1 MTSPG
6 MTPHHRAPTETYGCL
21 VAPQFAAQ
29 AAVRL
34 RPHLAASPVVLLE
47 GQRPHERVFA
57 INGCAATLGLTAGM
71 TRIEVE
77 TFDSVTTLA
86 RSNAEEQSAFNI
98 LLEALGVYTPR
109 LETHLH
115 GPDWECLLD
124 LTGTERL
131 LGDAQ
136 TLAARITAHLA
147 RLGFRTAI
155 TLSTNADA
163 GLSVAR
169 FLAWSSTNAV
179 EIITQPARVLAPL
192 PLAVLLLDEDTTE
205 RFDSWGIATLGELA
219 ALPENALI
227 ARMGQAG
234 KQLRL
239 RARGELPHLLE
250 PAVESLALEETL
262 TLEEP
267 VETLEPL
274 LFLLNPM
281 LEQLLLRAQERALA
295 LAAITVDLLLEIPA
309 DRELDRQQAAQ
320 QAQCF
325 TRTIRPAVPTL
336 NRPLLLKMLQ
346 LDLEAHPAPG
356 SIRSVKL
363 SAESGD
369 TSRIQLGLFAPQMP
383 EPTRFEDTH
392 ARLVALVGET
402 NVGRLRPLDTHATE
416 CFILERF
423 KLPAAGYKAPP
434 SKTEAARPATAIRR
448 IRPPIE
454 LRVHLRGSQ
463 ITGFWFEARRF
474 EVLRCYGPWRSSGEW
489 WHGKLWSADTWD
501 LAAHDP
507 VQDELLL
514 CLVGH
519 DLVRNQWRMEGVYD

>member
-1 MTSPG
+1 MA
-6 MTPHHRAPTETYGCL
+6 APATTYGCL
-21 VAPQFAAQ
+21 VAPQLAAQ

-34 RPHLAASPVVLLE
+34 RPHLTSSPVVLLE

-57 INGCAATLGLTAGM
+57 LNDFARTLGLTHGM

-77 TFDSVTTLA
+77 TFENISTLT
-86 RSNAEEQSAFNI
+86 RSNAEEQSAYSI

-109 LETHLH
+109 LETHSH

-131 LGDAQ
+131 LGNAQ
-136 TLAARITAHLA
+136 TLGARIIAHLA

-155 TLSTNADA
+155 ALSANADA
-163 GLSVAR
+163 GLSIAR
-169 FLAWSSTNAV
+169 SLAWSSANDV
-179 EIITQPARVLAPL
+179 EFVTHSVRTLAPL
-192 PLAVLLLDEDTTE
+192 PLAVLRLDADTTE
-205 RFDSWGIATLGELA
+205 RFESWGIATLGELA
-219 ALPENALI
+219 ALPETALI

-250 PAVESLALEETL
+250 PVTEALALEETL
-262 TLEEP
+262 TLDEP

-295 LAAITVDLLLEIPA
+295 LAAITVDLLIEIPA
-309 DRELDRQQAAQ
+309 DRELDKQQPSL
-320 QAQCF
+320 QAQSF

-363 SAESGD
+363 SAEPGD

-392 ARLVALVGET
+392 ARLVALVGEA
-402 NVGRLRPLDTHATE
+402 NVGRLRPLDTHAAESFT
-416 CFILERF
+416 LERF

-434 SKTEAARPATAIRR
+434 PKAETARPATAIRR
-448 IRPPIE
+448 MRPPIE
-454 LRVHLRGSQ
+454 VRVHLHGSQ

-507 VQDELLL
+507 MHDELLL

-519 DLVRNQWRMEGVYD
+519 DLVRNQWRMEGIYD